1 MKGTVYKSTGKLYE
15 IKSED
20 GDFYTCRIRGKLRLA
35 GSKSTNPIAVGDQ
48 VEFEPAKNIEIDDMG
63 AITKI
68 YPRTN
73 YVVRKSVNLSKQSH
87 VLAANID
94 RVFFLFTL
102 SNPETTTLFADRFLA
117 SAEAFDLEVIILFH
131 KKDLWNT
138 EFAKQAEY
146 LQQTYRDIG
155 YECHQTSVN
164 DKDDLVW
171 LDQQIAN
178 KTCMFFGHSGAG
190 KSTLINAL
198 SPGLN
203 IKTKTI
209 SKSHGQGQH
218 TTTHAQMYDLTDHA
232 RLIDTPGVR
241 GFGIVHIEPDELR
254 LYFKE
259 IFKRSNHCKY
269 HNCLHKNEPQCAV
282 KAAVE
287 SAEIEEFRYEN
298 YLRMIEPEEEN
309 YRKEFYSN
317 I

>member
-15 IKSED
+15 IKAQD
-20 GDFYTCRIRGKLRLA
+20 GQFYSCRIRGKLRLE

-48 VEFEPAKNIEIDDMG
+48 VEFEPAKNTEIDDKG

-102 SNPETTTLFADRFLA
+102 SAPETTTLFADRFLA
-117 SAEAFDLEVIILFH
+117 SAEAFGLEVVLLFH
-131 KKDLWNT
+131 KKDLYDAET
-138 EFAKQAEY
+138 AEQAAY
-146 LQQTYRDIG
+146 IQQTYQEIG
-155 YECHQTSVN
+155 YKCRQTSVN
-164 DKDDLVW
+164 NADDLEW
-171 LDQQIAN
+171 LHQQIAE
-178 KTCMFFGHSGAG
+178 KTSVFFGHSGAG

-198 SPGLN
+198 SPGLSL
-203 IKTKTI
+203 KTKSI

-218 TTTHAQMYDLTDHA
+218 TTTHAQMYDLTDDA

-259 IFKRSNHCKY
+259 IFKASADCKF
-269 HNCLHKNEPQCAV
+269 HNCLHKNEPNCAV
-282 KAAVE
+282 IAAVE
-287 SAEIEEFRYEN
+287 SGDIEVFRYEN
-298 YLRMIEPEEEN
+298 YLRIIEPDDEH
-309 YRKEFYSN
+309 YRKEYYSN
-317 I
+317 S